1 MNRLML
7 EVLNRGLMTPRVSV
21 EVLQLIRQ
29 GFIFLIFMFKYTV

>member
-21 EVLQLIRQ
+21 ELLQLIRQ
-29 GFIFLIFMFKYTV
+29 GLFIYLFKYTV